1 MWPLFPKEGVHRRLE
16 SYQSGLVHTGWWTWG
31 RATRNAGSVGCGDFL
46 APPPLFFPTQL
57 WDRQWLALRGPW
69 RCMDSRD
76 YYGLSL
82 RVASAQDRTH
92 LAVMDVLLT
101 LELPAVSQSHP
112 EAHSLFCLNG
122 SLC

>member
-1 MWPLFPKEGVHRRLE
+1 
-16 SYQSGLVHTGWWTWG
+16 
-31 RATRNAGSVGCGDFL
+31 
-46 APPPLFFPTQL
+46 
-57 WDRQWLALRGPW
+57 
-69 RCMDSRD
+69 MDSRD

-82 RVASAQDRTH
+82 RVASAPDMTH
-92 LAVMDVLLT
+92 LAVMDGLLT